1 MPFRLRPEE
10 IVTIRVLNEK
20 GTPKRAIARQLGVSE
35 GLVRYHLKRQ
45 AEGKEDGRRRRELSA
60 AKLRPTIAAYFAAV
74 SSSNEQRPVNVRVL
88 HEHLV
93 RRLDYPDGEA
103 AYRRILRFV
112 RAEFP
117 KPKIRTFRRVETPP
131 GAQCQTDWGEFSRI
145 DVGDGPEPLHA
156 LVMSLS
162 HSRKTA
168 VIWNRHERMLNWL
181 SSHNAAFR
189 RLGGVPAVNRIDN
202 LKTGII
208 KGSGASGTI
217 NPTYLTYAKMMRF
230 HVDACPPRQG
240 WAKGKV
246 EAKVRLA
253 RLIKDLIGARHQ
265 SLDTL
270 QRETDAALADW
281 EERAICPVTG
291 TSVKDAWC
299 AERPLLGALPEF
311 LPEPFDIAV
320 ERRVQKD
327 CTIHFEGRRYGVPFS
342 LVGERVQVRGCAETL
357 QVIHDDVI
365 VAEWPRGTQ
374 ERLLIDPSHYEGS
387 STDRVMAPAPLGKMG
402 RRMQEILETEVEM
415 RPIDLYAA
423 LAEVAR

>member
-1 MPFRLRPEE
+1 MPCRLRPEE
-10 IVTIRVLNEK
+10 IVTIRVLNQK
-20 GTPKRAIARQLGVSE
+20 GMPKRAIARQLGVSE
-35 GLVRYHLKRQ
+35 SLVRYHVKRQ
-45 AEGKEDGRRRRELSA
+45 AEGAEDGRKRRKLKA
-60 AKLRPTIAAYFAAV
+60 AELRPVIAAYFSEATA
-74 SSSNEQRPVNVRVL
+74 SNSQRPVNVRAL

-93 RRLDYPDGEA
+93 RRVGYPANEA
-103 AYRRILRFV
+103 AYRRLLRFV

-117 KPKIRTFRRVETPP
+117 KPRIRTFRRVETPP
-131 GAQCQTDWGEFSRI
+131 GAQCQTDWGEFPRI
-145 DVGDGPEPLHA
+145 DVGAGPESLHA

-208 KGSGASGTI
+208 KGAGANGTI
-217 NPTYLTYAKMMRF
+217 NPTYLAYAKMMHF

-246 EAKVRLA
+246 EAKVRLT

-265 SLDTL
+265 SLDDL
-270 QRETDAALADW
+270 QRETDSALADW
-281 EERAICPVTG
+281 EERAVCPVTG
-291 TSVKDAWC
+291 TSVKEAWC
-299 AERPLLGALPEF
+299 AERTLLGRLPE
-311 LPEPFDIAV
+311 LMPEPFDVAV
-320 ERRVQKD
+320 ERPVQKD

-342 LVGERVQVRGCAETL
+342 LVGQRVQVRGCAETL
-357 QVIHDDVI
+357 QVVHEDVI

-374 ERLLIDPSHYEGS
+374 QRLLIDPAHYEGS

-415 RPIDLYAA
+415 RSIDLYAA